1 LSVYIGFLTLSC
13 EGEKEKKQSSEV
25 SLFRDTDDPSVG
37 GMGKF
42 DGLGM
47 QVEAFILSPVKLV
60 AYDGTMQT

>member
-1 LSVYIGFLTLSC
+1 M